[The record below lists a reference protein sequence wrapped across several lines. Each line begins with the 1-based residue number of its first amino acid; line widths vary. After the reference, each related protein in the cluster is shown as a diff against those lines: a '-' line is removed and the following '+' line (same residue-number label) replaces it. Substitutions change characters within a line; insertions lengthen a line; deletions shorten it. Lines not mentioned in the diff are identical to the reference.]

1 MVAIFNSYVSRYQR
15 VYQLQLVYQPHISWY
30 FWLVKSAPFDP
41 WPPISVGQGC
51 VMAVQLRQVN
61 GEAVGRRPFDSHGH
75 VENPFCDRWW
85 WWDMYL
91 SIYLSIYI
99 YIYIE
104 NREIVKTNMGRWD
117 EMMFLFVCFH
127 GVTISPWTLVCFYLW
142 NLMGFDGIVPTKM
155 DHTLW

>member
-1 MVAIFNSYVSRYQR
+1 MVAIFNSYVSHYQR

-61 GEAVGRRPFDSHGH
+61 GEAVGGALSIAMAMLRTHFVIDGMMGY
-75 VENPFCDRWW
+75 V
-85 WWDMYL
+85 
-91 SIYLSIYI
+91 SIYLSI

-104 NREIVKTNMGRWD
+104 NREIVKTNMGR
-117 EMMFLFVCFH
+117 
-127 GVTISPWTLVCFYLW
+127 
-142 NLMGFDGIVPTKM
+142 
-155 DHTLW
+155 